1 MMQTYSS
8 PLAAAPA
15 LDAIEVFKTNIDTAA
30 TGTAVMRT
38 LRRRFPTLQASLDLD
53 DCDRVLRVLA
63 PRPGQPP
70 WAQVMALVRSLGVQ
84 IEVLPD

>member
-1 MMQTYSS
+1 MQTYSL
-8 PLAAAPA
+8 PLSVAPP
-15 LDAIEVFKTNIDTAA
+15 LDAIEIFKTNIDTAA

-38 LRRRFPTLQASLDLD
+38 LRRRFPALHASLDLD

-63 PRPGQPP
+63 PPAGPPP
-70 WAQVMALVRSLGVQ
+70 WAQVMALVRSLGVH

>member
-1 MMQTYSS
+1 MQTYSP
-8 PLAAAPA
+8 PLFAAPA

-38 LRRRFPTLQASLDLD
+38 LRRRFPALRASLDLD

-63 PRPGQPP
+63 PQPGQQP
-70 WAQVMALVRSLGVQ
+70 WAEVMDLVRGLGVQ

>member
-1 MMQTYSS
+1 MLTYPTPRLVPSS
-8 PLAAAPA
+8 
-15 LDAIEVFKTNIDTAA
+15 LDVVEVFKTDIDSTA
-30 TGTAVMRT
+30 TGATVVRA
-38 LRRRFPTLQASLDLD
+38 LRQRFPTLQASLDLD

-63 PRPGQPP
+63 LPAGPPP